1 MQKIINVLSI
11 ASFVISTSIAG
22 AGVYVY
28 ANKDALIE
36 SAKEKIMKQVG
47 EAATGAVL
55 SLPLSLTYSTPQAP
69 PVSLN
74 LGTPIIELPGCVE
87 FNRANKESQ
96 SLVDDDPK
104 GNVVLCDGS
113 MPSFNPI
120 DFEPEQIIL
129 TKPAGVPVIPN
140 TENGTD
146 TDTDAAV
153 PPTGDIP
160 TNTSNIICPPREAP
174 VVGTKVEGGKKKIS
188 GYEIQNNRCVTLYE
202 EVPIINQVVAGLP
215 STGAVTTTASIAVVA
230 TSSALLAKPLAD
242 LILKVIKPTIK
253 TLMKKLQK
261 LRGKPPKAESRMER
275 ILAQRDRNRAI
286 RTLRT
291 ALKK

>member
-1 MQKIINVLSI
+1 MELIPDINIGSNLNIRDLQVARIPEFYFPL
-11 ASFVISTSIAG
+11 TS
-22 AGVYVY
+22 
-28 ANKDALIE
+28 
-36 SAKEKIMKQVG
+36 
-47 EAATGAVL
+47 
-55 SLPLSLTYSTPQAP
+55 STPQAP

-87 FNRANKESQ
+87 FNRANKKSE

-120 DFEPEQIIL
+120 DFEPEKIIP
-129 TKPAGVPVIPN
+129 TKAAKVPIIPN
-140 TENGTD
+140 TETSKKEEETNDSTE
-146 TDTDAAV
+146 TPETQ
-153 PPTGDIP
+153 TGNIP

-174 VVGTKVEGGKKKIS
+174 VVGTKVEGGKKTIS

-202 EVPIINQVVAGLP
+202 DVPIINQVIASLP
-215 STGAVTTTASIAVVA
+215 SAGAVTTTASIAVVA

-242 LILKVIKPTIK
+242 LLLKVIKPTIK

-261 LRGKPPKAESRMER
+261 MRGKPPKIESRMER

>member
-1 MQKIINVLSI
+1 MEPIPDIGIKNSINIEI
-11 ASFVISTSIAG
+11 ADDSRIPEFSF
-22 AGVYVY
+22 
-28 ANKDALIE
+28 
-36 SAKEKIMKQVG
+36 
-47 EAATGAVL
+47 
-55 SLPLSLTYSTPQAP
+55 PLTYQIPQAS

-74 LGTPIIELPGCVE
+74 IGAAVIDLPGCVE
-87 FNRANKESQ
+87 FNRANKKSRQ
-96 SLVDDDPK
+96 LVDDDEN
-104 GNVVLCDGS
+104 GNVILCDGS

-120 DFEPEQIIL
+120 DFEPEQVL
-129 TKPAGVPVIPN
+129 KTKPAGVPVIPN
-140 TENGTD
+140 TENKTDND

-160 TNTSNIICPPREAP
+160 INTSNIICPPREAP

-188 GYEIQNNRCVTLYE
+188 GYEIQDNRCVTLYE
-202 EVPIINQVVAGLP
+202 DVPIINQVVASLP
-215 STGAVTTTASIAVVA
+215 SAGAVTTTASIAVVA

-242 LILKVIKPTIK
+242 LLLKVIKPTIK

-261 LRGKPPKAESRMER
+261 MRGKPPKIESRMER

>member
-1 MQKIINVLSI
+1 MEPIPDIGIKNSINIEI
-11 ASFVISTSIAG
+11 ADVSRIPEFSF
-22 AGVYVY
+22 
-28 ANKDALIE
+28 
-36 SAKEKIMKQVG
+36 
-47 EAATGAVL
+47 
-55 SLPLSLTYSTPQAP
+55 PLTYQIPQAS

-74 LGTPIIELPGCVE
+74 IGAPVIDLPGCVE
-87 FNRANKESQ
+87 FNRANKKSRQ
-96 SLVDDDPK
+96 LVDDDEN

-120 DFEPEQIIL
+120 DFEPEQIL
-129 TKPAGVPVIPN
+129 KTKPAGVPVIPN

-146 TDTDAAV
+146 TDTDAAI

-160 TNTSNIICPPREAP
+160 TNTSTIICPPREAP

-202 EVPIINQVVAGLP
+202 NVPIINQVVAALP

-242 LILKVIKPTIK
+242 LLLKVIKPTIK

-261 LRGKPPKAESRMER
+261 LRGKPPKIESRMEK

>member
-1 MQKIINVLSI
+1 MEQIPDINIGSNLNI
-11 ASFVISTSIAG
+11 R
-22 AGVYVY
+22 
-28 ANKDALIE
+28 DL
-36 SAKEKIMKQVG
+36 QVSRIP
-47 EAATGAVL
+47 EFYF
-55 SLPLSLTYSTPQAP
+55 PLTYSTPQAP

-87 FNRANKESQ
+87 FNRANKKSE

-120 DFEPEQIIL
+120 DFEPEQIL
-129 TKPAGVPVIPN
+129 KTKPAEVPVIPN
-140 TENGTD
+140 TEKGTD
-146 TDTDAAV
+146 KTTDTSADI
-153 PPTGDIP
+153 PPTGDI
-160 TNTSNIICPPREAP
+160 NTENIICPPREAP

-202 EVPIINQVVAGLP
+202 DVPIINQVVAALP

-242 LILKVIKPTIK
+242 LLLKVIKPTIK

-261 LRGKPPKAESRMER
+261 LRGKPPKIESLSER
-275 ILAQRDRNRAI
+275 KIAQRDRNQAI
-286 RTLRT
+286 RALLT

>member
-1 MQKIINVLSI
+1 M
-11 ASFVISTSIAG
+11 
-22 AGVYVY
+22 
-28 ANKDALIE
+28 
-36 SAKEKIMKQVG
+36 EKIPDINIGSNLNIKDLQVSRIP
-47 EAATGAVL
+47 EFYF
-55 SLPLSLTYSTPQAP
+55 PLTYSTPQAP

-74 LGTPIIELPGCVE
+74 LGTPIIDLPGCVE
-87 FNRANKESQ
+87 YNRANKESKN
-96 SLVDDDPK
+96 LVDDDPK

-120 DFEPEQIIL
+120 DFEPEQIVP
-129 TKPAGVPVIPN
+129 TKEAKVPVIPN
-140 TENGTD
+140 TETSKKEKKED
-146 TDTDAAV
+146 TNENTETPTA
-153 PPTGDIP
+153 PTGEIP
-160 TNTSNIICPPREAP
+160 TNTSNIICPPREAS

-188 GYEIQNNRCVTLYE
+188 GYEIKNNRCVTLYE
-202 EVPIINQVVAGLP
+202 DVPIINQVVAALP

-242 LILKVIKPTIK
+242 LLLKVIKPTIK

-261 LRGKPPKAESRMER
+261 LRGKPPKVESRMER

>member
-1 MQKIINVLSI
+1 MEQIPDINIGSNLNI
-11 ASFVISTSIAG
+11 R
-22 AGVYVY
+22 
-28 ANKDALIE
+28 DL
-36 SAKEKIMKQVG
+36 QVSRIP
-47 EAATGAVL
+47 EFYF
-55 SLPLSLTYSTPQAP
+55 PLTYSTPQAP
-69 PVSLN
+69 PVSLT

-87 FNRANKESQ
+87 FNRANKKSE

-120 DFEPEQIIL
+120 DFEPEQIIP
-129 TKPAGVPVIPN
+129 TKAAGVPVIPN
-140 TENGTD
+140 TETSKKKDD
-146 TDTDAAV
+146 TNEDTGAPTA
-153 PPTGDIP
+153 PTGEIP

>member
-1 MQKIINVLSI
+1 MEQIPDINIGSNLNIRDLQVSRI
-11 ASFVISTSIAG
+11 PEF
-22 AGVYVY
+22 YFP
-28 ANKDALIE
+28 LI
-36 SAKEKIMKQVG
+36 
-47 EAATGAVL
+47 
-55 SLPLSLTYSTPQAP
+55 YSTPQAP
-69 PVSLN
+69 PVSLT

-87 FNRANKESQ
+87 FNRANKESE

-120 DFEPEQIIL
+120 DFEPEQIL
-129 TKPAGVPVIPN
+129 KTKPAGVPVIPN
-140 TENGTD
+140 TETSKNKED
-146 TDTDAAV
+146 ENEDTDAPTA
-153 PPTGDIP
+153 PTGDIP

-188 GYEIQNNRCVTLYE
+188 GYKIQNNRCVTFYE

>member
-1 MQKIINVLSI
+1 MEQIPDINIGSNLNIRDLQVSRI
-11 ASFVISTSIAG
+11 PEF
-22 AGVYVY
+22 YFP
-28 ANKDALIE
+28 LI
-36 SAKEKIMKQVG
+36 
-47 EAATGAVL
+47 
-55 SLPLSLTYSTPQAP
+55 YSTPQAP
-69 PVSLN
+69 PVSLT

-87 FNRANKESQ
+87 FNRANKESE

-120 DFEPEQIIL
+120 DFEPEQIL
-129 TKPAGVPVIPN
+129 KTKPAGVPVIPN
-140 TENGTD
+140 TETSKNKED
-146 TDTDAAV
+146 ENEDTDAPTA
-153 PPTGDIP
+153 PTGDIP

-188 GYEIQNNRCVTLYE
+188 GYKIQNNRCVTFYE

-230 TSSALLAKPLAD
+230 TSSALLAKPLAEI
-242 LILKVIKPTIK
+242 LLKVIKPTIK

-261 LRGKPPKAESRMER
+261 LLGKTPRKLTQPEIVANQYREKKG
-275 ILAQRDRNRAI
+275 LP
-286 RTLRT
+286 
-291 ALKK
+291 ALKEPKKKKK

>member
-1 MQKIINVLSI
+1 MEQIPDINIGSNLNIRDLQVSRI
-11 ASFVISTSIAG
+11 PEF
-22 AGVYVY
+22 YFP
-28 ANKDALIE
+28 LI
-36 SAKEKIMKQVG
+36 
-47 EAATGAVL
+47 
-55 SLPLSLTYSTPQAP
+55 YSTPQAP

-74 LGTPIIELPGCVE
+74 LGTPIIDLPGCVE
-87 FNRANKESQ
+87 YNRANKESKN
-96 SLVDDDPK
+96 LVDDDPK

-120 DFEPEQIIL
+120 DFEPEQIVP
-129 TKPAGVPVIPN
+129 TKEAKVPVIPN
-140 TENGTD
+140 TETSKKEKKED
-146 TDTDAAV
+146 TNENTETPTA
-153 PPTGDIP
+153 PTGEIP

-202 EVPIINQVVAGLP
+202 EVPIINQVVGSLP
-215 STGAVTTTASIAVVA
+215 SAGAVTTTASIAVVA

-242 LILKVIKPTIK
+242 LLLKVIKPTIK

-261 LRGKPPKAESRMER
+261 LRGKPPKIESLSER
-275 ILAQRDRNRAI
+275 RIAQKDRNQAI
-286 RTLRT
+286 RALRT

>member
-1 MQKIINVLSI
+1 MEQIPDINIGSNLNI
-11 ASFVISTSIAG
+11 R
-22 AGVYVY
+22 
-28 ANKDALIE
+28 DL
-36 SAKEKIMKQVG
+36 QVSRIP
-47 EAATGAVL
+47 EFYF
-55 SLPLSLTYSTPQAP
+55 PLTYSTPQAP

-87 FNRANKESQ
+87 FNRANKKSE

-120 DFEPEQIIL
+120 DFEPEQIL
-129 TKPAGVPVIPN
+129 KTKPAGVPVIPN
-140 TENGTD
+140 TETSKKEEKPTED
-146 TDTDAAV
+146 TGAPA
-153 PPTGDIP
+153 PQTGDIP

-202 EVPIINQVVAGLP
+202 DVPIINQVVASLP
-215 STGAVTTTASIAVVA
+215 SAGAVTTTASIAVVA

-242 LILKVIKPTIK
+242 LLLKVIKPTIK

-261 LRGKPPKAESRMER
+261 LRGKPPKAESRMEK

>member
-1 MQKIINVLSI
+1 MEQIPDINIGSNLNI
-11 ASFVISTSIAG
+11 R
-22 AGVYVY
+22 
-28 ANKDALIE
+28 DL
-36 SAKEKIMKQVG
+36 QVSRIP
-47 EAATGAVL
+47 EFYF
-55 SLPLSLTYSTPQAP
+55 PLTYSTPQAP

-74 LGTPIIELPGCVE
+74 IGAPIIDLPGCVE
-87 FNRANKESQ
+87 FNRANKKSRQ
-96 SLVDDDPK
+96 LVDDDEN

-120 DFEPEQIIL
+120 DFEPEQIL
-129 TKPAGVPVIPN
+129 KTKPAGVPVIPN

-146 TDTDAAV
+146 TDDDITAA
-153 PPTGDIP
+153 PTGDIP

-202 EVPIINQVVAGLP
+202 DVPIINQVVAALP

-261 LRGKPPKAESRMER
+261 LRGKPPKIESLSER
-275 ILAQRDRNRAI
+275 RIAQKDRNQAI
-286 RTLRT
+286 RALRT

>member
-1 MQKIINVLSI
+1 MEPSPDISI
-11 ASFVISTSIAG
+11 GTNLDIS
-22 AGVYVY
+22 
-28 ANKDALIE
+28 NL
-36 SAKEKIMKQVG
+36 QVARIP
-47 EAATGAVL
+47 EFNFPVV
-55 SLPLSLTYSTPQAP
+55 YSTPQAP
-69 PVSLN
+69 PVSLS
-74 LGTPIIELPGCVE
+74 LGTPIIDLPGCVE
-87 FNRANKESQ
+87 YNRANKESK

-120 DFEPEQIIL
+120 DFEPEKIIP
-129 TKPAGVPVIPN
+129 TKAAKVPIIPN
-140 TENGTD
+140 TETSKKEEETNDSTE
-146 TDTDAAV
+146 TPETH
-153 PPTGDIP
+153 TGNIP
-160 TNTSNIICPPREAP
+160 TNTSYIISPPREAP
-174 VVGTKVEGGKKKIS
+174 VVGTKVEGGKKTIS

-202 EVPIINQVVAGLP
+202 DVPIINQVVASLP
-215 STGAVTTTASIAVVA
+215 SAGAVTTTASIAVVA

-261 LRGKPPKAESRMER
+261 LRGKPPKIESRMER

>member
-1 MQKIINVLSI
+1 MEPIPDIGVKGTINIEI
-11 ASFVISTSIAG
+11 ADVSRIPEFSFPSTYQI
-22 AGVYVY
+22 
-28 ANKDALIE
+28 
-36 SAKEKIMKQVG
+36 
-47 EAATGAVL
+47 
-55 SLPLSLTYSTPQAP
+55 PQAS

-74 LGTPIIELPGCVE
+74 IGAPVIDLPGCVE
-87 FNRANKESQ
+87 FNRANKKSRQ
-96 SLVDDDPK
+96 LVDDDEN

-120 DFEPEQIIL
+120 DFEPEQVL
-129 TKPAGVPVIPN
+129 KTKPAGVPVIPN
-140 TENGTD
+140 TENKTDND

-160 TNTSNIICPPREAP
+160 INTSNIICPPREAP
-174 VVGTKVEGGKKKIS
+174 VVGTKVEGGKKTIS
-188 GYEIQNNRCVTLYE
+188 GYEIQDNRCVTLYE
-202 EVPIINQVVAGLP
+202 DVPIINQVVASLP
-215 STGAVTTTASIAVVA
+215 SAGAVTTTASIAVVA

-261 LRGKPPKAESRMER
+261 LRGKPPKIESLSER
-275 ILAQRDRNRAI
+275 KIAQRDRNQAI
-286 RTLRT
+286 KALRT

>member
-1 MQKIINVLSI
+1 MEQIPDINIGSNLNI
-11 ASFVISTSIAG
+11 R
-22 AGVYVY
+22 
-28 ANKDALIE
+28 DL
-36 SAKEKIMKQVG
+36 QVSRIP
-47 EAATGAVL
+47 EFYF
-55 SLPLSLTYSTPQAP
+55 PLTYSTPQAP

-120 DFEPEQIIL
+120 DFEPEQIIP
-129 TKPAGVPVIPN
+129 TKAAGVPVIPN
-140 TENGTD
+140 TETSKKEKETTED
-146 TDTDAAV
+146 TGAPA
-153 PPTGDIP
+153 PQTGDIP

-202 EVPIINQVVAGLP
+202 DVPIINQVVAALP

-242 LILKVIKPTIK
+242 LLLKVIKPTIK

-261 LRGKPPKAESRMER
+261 LRGKPPKVESRMER

>member
-1 MQKIINVLSI
+1 MEPIPDINIGSNLNI
-11 ASFVISTSIAG
+11 
-22 AGVYVY
+22 
-28 ANKDALIE
+28 KDL
-36 SAKEKIMKQVG
+36 QVARIP
-47 EAATGAVL
+47 EFYF
-55 SLPLSLTYSTPQAP
+55 PLTYSTPQAP
-69 PVSLN
+69 PVSLT

-87 FNRANKESQ
+87 FNRANKKSK

-120 DFEPEQIIL
+120 DFEPEQLIM
-129 TKPAGVPVIPN
+129 TKPAGIPAIPN
-140 TENGTD
+140 TETS
-146 TDTDAAV
+146 TDADTEKA
-153 PPTGDIP
+153 PQTGDIP

-174 VVGTKVEGGKKKIS
+174 VVGTKVDGGKKKIS
-188 GYEIQNNRCVTLYE
+188 GYEIQDNRCVTLYE
-202 EVPIINQVVAGLP
+202 DVPIINQVVAALP

-242 LILKVIKPTIK
+242 LLLKVIKPTIK

-261 LRGKPPKAESRMER
+261 LRGKPPKIESLSER
-275 ILAQRDRNRAI
+275 RIAQKDRNQAI
-286 RTLRT
+286 RALRT

>member
-1 MQKIINVLSI
+1 MEQIPDINIGSNLNIRDLKVSRI
-11 ASFVISTSIAG
+11 PEF
-22 AGVYVY
+22 YF
-28 ANKDALIE
+28 
-36 SAKEKIMKQVG
+36 
-47 EAATGAVL
+47 
-55 SLPLSLTYSTPQAP
+55 PLTYSTPQAP

-120 DFEPEQIIL
+120 DFEPEQIIP
-129 TKPAGVPVIPN
+129 TKASGVPVIPN
-140 TENGTD
+140 TETSKKKDD
-146 TDTDAAV
+146 TNEDTGAPTA
-153 PPTGDIP
+153 PTGEIP

-202 EVPIINQVVAGLP
+202 DVPIINQVVAALP

-242 LILKVIKPTIK
+242 LLLKVIKPTIK

-286 RTLRT
+286 RALRT

>member
-1 MQKIINVLSI
+1 MEQIPDINIGSNLNIRDLQVSRI
-11 ASFVISTSIAG
+11 PEF
-22 AGVYVY
+22 YFP
-28 ANKDALIE
+28 LI
-36 SAKEKIMKQVG
+36 
-47 EAATGAVL
+47 
-55 SLPLSLTYSTPQAP
+55 YSTPQAP
-69 PVSLN
+69 PVSLT

-87 FNRANKESQ
+87 FNRANKESE

-120 DFEPEQIIL
+120 DFEPEQIIM
-129 TKPAGVPVIPN
+129 TKPAEVPVIPN

-146 TDTDAAV
+146 TDDDITAS
-153 PPTGDIP
+153 PTGDIP

-174 VVGTKVEGGKKKIS
+174 VVGTKVDGGKKTIS

-230 TSSALLAKPLAD
+230 TSSALLAKPLAEI
-242 LILKVIKPTIK
+242 LLKVIKPTIK

-261 LRGKPPKAESRMER
+261 LLGKNPRKLTQSEIVANQYREKKGLP
-275 ILAQRDRNRAI
+275 
-286 RTLRT
+286 
-291 ALKK
+291 ALKEPKKKKQKK

>member
-1 MQKIINVLSI
+1 MEPIPDIGIKNAINIEI
-11 ASFVISTSIAG
+11 ADVSRIPEFSF
-22 AGVYVY
+22 
-28 ANKDALIE
+28 
-36 SAKEKIMKQVG
+36 
-47 EAATGAVL
+47 
-55 SLPLSLTYSTPQAP
+55 PLTYQIPQAP

-74 LGTPIIELPGCVE
+74 IGAPVIDLPGCVE
-87 FNRANKESQ
+87 FNRANKKSRQ
-96 SLVDDDPK
+96 LVDDDEN

-120 DFEPEQIIL
+120 DFEPEQIL
-129 TKPAGVPVIPN
+129 KTKPAGVPVIPN
-140 TENGTD
+140 TENKTDKD
-146 TDTDAAV
+146 TDEAV
-153 PPTGDIP
+153 TPSGDIP

-188 GYEIQNNRCVTLYE
+188 GYEIQDNRCVTLYE

-242 LILKVIKPTIK
+242 LLLKVIKPTIK

-261 LRGKPPKAESRMER
+261 LRRKPPKIESLSER
-275 ILAQRDRNRAI
+275 KIAQRDRNQAI
-286 RTLRT
+286 KALRT

>member
-1 MQKIINVLSI
+1 MEPIPDIDIGTNINIRNPQVARI
-11 ASFVISTSIAG
+11 PEFSFPFI
-22 AGVYVY
+22 
-28 ANKDALIE
+28 
-36 SAKEKIMKQVG
+36 
-47 EAATGAVL
+47 
-55 SLPLSLTYSTPQAP
+55 YSTPEAP
-69 PVSLN
+69 PVSLS
-74 LGTPIIELPGCVE
+74 LGTPIIDLPGCVE
-87 FNRANKESQ
+87 FNRANKKSL
-96 SLVDDDPK
+96 SLVDDDEN
-104 GNVVLCDGS
+104 GNVVLCDGTV
-113 MPSFNPI
+113 PNFNPI
-120 DFEPEQIIL
+120 DFEPEQIIM

-140 TENGTD
+140 TENKTDNNTD
-146 TDTDAAV
+146 TDGAV

-202 EVPIINQVVAGLP
+202 EVPIINQVVASLP
-215 STGAVTTTASIAVVA
+215 SAGAVTTTASIAVVA

-242 LILKVIKPTIK
+242 LLLKIIKPTIK
-253 TLMKKLQK
+253 TLMKKLQN
-261 LRGKPPKAESRMER
+261 LRGKPPKIESRMER

>member
-1 MQKIINVLSI
+1 MEPIPDIGIKGTINIEI
-11 ASFVISTSIAG
+11 ADVSRIPEFSFPSTYQI
-22 AGVYVY
+22 
-28 ANKDALIE
+28 
-36 SAKEKIMKQVG
+36 
-47 EAATGAVL
+47 
-55 SLPLSLTYSTPQAP
+55 PQAS

-74 LGTPIIELPGCVE
+74 IGAPVIDLPGCVE
-87 FNRANKESQ
+87 FNRANKKSRQ
-96 SLVDDDPK
+96 LVDDDEN

-120 DFEPEQIIL
+120 DFEPEQVL
-129 TKPAGVPVIPN
+129 KTKPASVPVIPN
-140 TENGTD
+140 TENKTDND
-146 TDTDAAV
+146 TDTDAAI

-202 EVPIINQVVAGLP
+202 DVPIINQVVASLP
-215 STGAVTTTASIAVVA
+215 SAGAVTTTASIAVVA

-261 LRGKPPKAESRMER
+261 LRGKPPKIESLRERM
-275 ILAQRDRNRAI
+275 IAQRDRNQAI
-286 RTLRT
+286 RALRT

>member
-1 MQKIINVLSI
+1 MDPIPDIGIKGTINIEI
-11 ASFVISTSIAG
+11 ANVSRIPEFSFPST
-22 AGVYVY
+22 Y
-28 ANKDALIE
+28 
-36 SAKEKIMKQVG
+36 QV
-47 EAATGAVL
+47 
-55 SLPLSLTYSTPQAP
+55 PQAS

-74 LGTPIIELPGCVE
+74 IGAPVIDLPGCVE
-87 FNRANKESQ
+87 FNRANKKSRQ
-96 SLVDDDPK
+96 LVDDDEN

-120 DFEPEQIIL
+120 DFEPEQVL
-129 TKPAGVPVIPN
+129 KTKPAGVPVIPN

-146 TDTDAAV
+146 TDTDAAI

-202 EVPIINQVVAGLP
+202 DVPIINQVVASLP
-215 STGAVTTTASIAVVA
+215 SAGAVTTTASIAVVA

-261 LRGKPPKAESRMER
+261 LRGKPPKIESLSER
-275 ILAQRDRNRAI
+275 KIAQRDRNQAI
-286 RTLRT
+286 KALRT

>member
-1 MQKIINVLSI
+1 MEPIPDIGIKGTINIEI
-11 ASFVISTSIAG
+11 ADVSRIPEFSFPST
-22 AGVYVY
+22 Y
-28 ANKDALIE
+28 
-36 SAKEKIMKQVG
+36 QV
-47 EAATGAVL
+47 
-55 SLPLSLTYSTPQAP
+55 PQAS

-74 LGTPIIELPGCVE
+74 IGAPVIDLPGCVE
-87 FNRANKESQ
+87 FNRANKKSRQ
-96 SLVDDDPK
+96 LVDDDEN

-120 DFEPEQIIL
+120 DFEPEQVL
-129 TKPAGVPVIPN
+129 KTKPAEVPVIPN
-140 TENGTD
+140 TENKTDND

-153 PPTGDIP
+153 TPTGDIP
-160 TNTSNIICPPREAP
+160 INTSNIICPPREAP

-188 GYEIQNNRCVTLYE
+188 GYEIQDNRCVTLYE
-202 EVPIINQVVAGLP
+202 DVPIINQVVASLP
-215 STGAVTTTASIAVVA
+215 SAGAVTTTASIAVVA

-261 LRGKPPKAESRMER
+261 LRGKPPKIESLRERM
-275 ILAQRDRNRAI
+275 IAQRDRNQAI
-286 RTLRT
+286 RALRT

>member
-1 MQKIINVLSI
+1 MEQIPDINIGSNLNI
-11 ASFVISTSIAG
+11 
-22 AGVYVY
+22 
-28 ANKDALIE
+28 KDL
-36 SAKEKIMKQVG
+36 QVSRIP
-47 EAATGAVL
+47 EYYF
-55 SLPLSLTYSTPQAP
+55 PLTYSTPQAP

-74 LGTPIIELPGCVE
+74 LGTPIIDLPGCVE
-87 FNRANKESQ
+87 FNRANKKSEN
-96 SLVDDDPK
+96 LVDDDPK

-120 DFEPEQIIL
+120 DFEPEQIL
-129 TKPAGVPVIPN
+129 KTKPAGVPVIPN
-140 TENGTD
+140 TETSKKEKETTED
-146 TDTDAAV
+146 TGAPA
-153 PPTGDIP
+153 PQTGDIP

-202 EVPIINQVVAGLP
+202 DVPIINQVVAALP

-242 LILKVIKPTIK
+242 LLLKVIKPTIK

-261 LRGKPPKAESRMER
+261 LRGKPPKVESRMER

>member
-1 MQKIINVLSI
+1 MEQIPDINIGSNLNIRDLQVSRI
-11 ASFVISTSIAG
+11 PEF
-22 AGVYVY
+22 YFP
-28 ANKDALIE
+28 LI
-36 SAKEKIMKQVG
+36 
-47 EAATGAVL
+47 
-55 SLPLSLTYSTPQAP
+55 YSTPQAP

-146 TDTDAAV
+146 TDPEAPIA
-153 PPTGDIP
+153 PTGDIP

-230 TSSALLAKPLAD
+230 TSSALLAKPLAEI
-242 LILKVIKPTIK
+242 LLKVIKPTIK

-261 LRGKPPKAESRMER
+261 LLGKNPRKLTQSEIVANQYREKKGLS
-275 ILAQRDRNRAI
+275 
-286 RTLRT
+286 
-291 ALKK
+291 ALKEPKKKKKQ

>member
-1 MQKIINVLSI
+1 MEPIPDIGIKNNINIEI
-11 ASFVISTSIAG
+11 ADVSRIPEFSF
-22 AGVYVY
+22 
-28 ANKDALIE
+28 
-36 SAKEKIMKQVG
+36 
-47 EAATGAVL
+47 
-55 SLPLSLTYSTPQAP
+55 PLTYQIPQAP

-74 LGTPIIELPGCVE
+74 IGAPVIDLPGCVE
-87 FNRANKESQ
+87 FNRANKKSRQ
-96 SLVDDDPK
+96 LVDDDEN

-120 DFEPEQIIL
+120 DFEPEQIL
-129 TKPAGVPVIPN
+129 KTKPARVPVIPN
-140 TENGTD
+140 TENGTNTD
-146 TDTDAAV
+146 TDTTV

-160 TNTSNIICPPREAP
+160 INTSNIICPPREAP

-202 EVPIINQVVAGLP
+202 DIPIINQVVASLP
-215 STGAVTTTASIAVVA
+215 SAGAVTTTASIAVVA

-261 LRGKPPKAESRMER
+261 LRGKPPKIESRMER